1 MVGAPP
7 VPAAGVRARPA
18 DQTTTVAGRLQAGGS
33 GWRRAGVAGAGG
45 RRRAGTDNVASAPPF
60 PDHGT
65 LMAGARAAG
74 WFQAGTGSVAWS
86 VLLPSPT
93 QTRPAMPILLPPRS
107 SLACSAPRGIPRHRR
122 TDFTLT
128 RFVKVRFRPSSLTPS
143 SVVGVQRTQVLIKPV
158 LRGNIGQRTELG
170 IHV

>member
-7 VPAAGVRARPA
+7 VPAAGVRARTAWRARPA
-18 DQTTTVAGRLQAGGS
+18 DQTTTVAGRFQAGRS

-45 RRRAGTDNVASAPPF
+45 RRCAGADDVASAPHF

-74 WFQAGTGSVAWS
+74 WFQAGTGGVAWS
-86 VLLPSPT
+86 VPLPSPT
-93 QTRPAMPILLPPRS
+93 QTRPAAPILFPPRS

-128 RFVKVRFRPSSLTPS
+128 RFVEVRFRPSSLTPS
-143 SVVGVQRTQVLIKPV
+143 SVVGVQRT
-158 LRGNIGQRTELG
+158 
-170 IHV
+170 